1 MDFSNVIVKTPGKSY
16 TQGLTT
22 SNLGTP
28 DYEKT
33 LNQHA
38 EYVNALK
45 RCGVEVTKLAS
56 SEDFP
61 DSTFV
66 EDNAVLTEEFAVITN
81 PGATSR
87 NQEKKLMDPI
97 VRGFYQ
103 TIHYIEPPGTL
114 DGGDVL
120 QAEDQFYIG
129 ISDRTNEAGA
139 RQFKAIV
146 EQFSYQATIVPL
158 KTFFHLKTGVAY
170 LGDNRMVVAG
180 EFIDHPDFASYDK
193 LVISNNERYAANC
206 IRVNDTVIIPEGY
219 PEAKHKIEAAGYP
232 TIALDMSEFQKQDGG
247 LSCLSLRFK
256 VL

>member
-1 MDFSNVIVKTPGKSY
+1 MNFSNVIVKTPGKSY

-22 SNLGTP
+22 SSLGTP

-33 LNQHA
+33 LKQHA
-38 EYVNALK
+38 EYVDALQQ
-45 RCGVEVTKLAS
+45 CGVKVTMLPL

-61 DSTFV
+61 DATFV
-66 EDNAVLTEEFAVITN
+66 EDTAVLTEEFAVITH

-87 NQEKKLMDPI
+87 NGEKDLMIPVI
-97 VRGFYQ
+97 RGFYQ
-103 TIHYIEPPGTL
+103 TIHYIGSPGTL

-146 EQFSYQATIVPL
+146 EQFDYQAIIVPL
-158 KTFFHLKTGVAY
+158 KAFFHLKTGIAY

-180 EFIDHPDFASYDK
+180 EFIDRPDFASYDK
-193 LVISNNERYAANC
+193 LIISDREEYAANC
-206 IRVNDTVIIPEGY
+206 IRINDTVIIPDGY
-219 PEAKHKIEAAGYP
+219 PEARHKIEAAGYP

-247 LSCLSLRFK
+247 LSCLSLRF
-256 VL
+256 